1 MTIKETA
8 GKMLLYFYQL
18 QRAVPSSMRY
28 RQLVFIDKPAGGIVM
43 STDKKWLTKDLLD
56 ISSSTTDILNAFVFL
71 CDKDFVESTE
81 RSSLGRSIYVG
92 IQMTSN
98 GIDIIEGVEG
108 GGEGQKLFSQTFNIE
123 TDRDT
128 SVEGLISANL
138 STLSDAQK
146 SSR

>member
-28 RQLVFIDKPAGGIVM
+28 RQLVFIDRPSGGIAM

-56 ISSSTTDILNAFVFL
+56 ITPSTTDILNAFVFL
-71 CDKDFVESTE
+71 CDKDFIESTE
-81 RSSLGRSIYVG
+81 RASVGRSIYIG
-92 IQMTSN
+92 IQLTSS

-108 GGEGQKLFSQTFNIE
+108 GDEGQKLFSKTFNIE
-123 TDRDT
+123 VDSPT
-128 SVEGLISANL
+128 VAELIDANL
-138 STLSDAQK
+138 TLSDTQK
-146 SSR
+146 SSK